1 MNRAGWRGS
10 ATLRERVV
18 CWTLVG
24 LALLISVQATLDARG
39 RVGETSPGIGVM
51 AMLLVAPGG
60 HDTGGLAPF
69 DLIRAV
75 NGQLVSSGAAL
86 QDEVRRYPPGTSLR
100 YLVSRRGTLLEASV
114 PSRVVEYGDFCR
126 FLYEGLLPSLLYL
139 ALAAVV
145 LALRPG
151 VPATRVFLAFCLT
164 WFCTSGL
171 YLDAATTYRFSALF
185 LTGWAFSPALYI
197 HIALRFPESRAVI
210 RRHPR
215 LIWVP
220 YVLSGLIAVA
230 MQLPPPL
237 MPVAWTYSVPVVGA
251 VYWAAGLL
259 ALILGLVQASQ
270 KAASPLNRQRARV
283 LAAGFGVG
291 QLLPVLGTTVEAVS
305 GWTVPYL
312 NVIWRLNFLFP
323 AAVAYAML
331 RYDLFDVRAVVRTG
345 TVYAAVTGLVVAVYA
360 GSIALVNV
368 AFSSLGLAESQI
380 VPAIVM
386 ALAVVVFL
394 NPVYRRTQGVVD
406 RLFFREQRDVRQTI
420 ERVADTMTTLLDLR
434 RIVGLI
440 STTVDELLHPRHHTL
455 LLRDEAHGEYRAIS
469 AGDGLAVPADGELA
483 RLLERRPAPLTRER
497 LAEDPELEDFRGPG
511 LAAMAYLGAELIV
524 PVVFR
529 DRVTGLLV
537 LGAKRAGTAYTT
549 EDLRLTRF
557 LVNQSAVVLENAK
570 AYTALE
576 AAHVELQSALRRVQ
590 VLESIRASLAKFVP
604 RTVQDLIEQAPEAPL
619 LEKREVDVTVL
630 FVDIAGYTS
639 LSERFDLAR
648 VNELVERYFG
658 AFLDEIMRHGG
669 DVNETAGDGLMVI
682 FRGPDARGHARS
694 AVLAGQ
700 GMLRRAHLINGELA
714 GVSEPIR
721 LHMGVNSGT
730 AAVGATKIEGTAG
743 TRWTYTA
750 SGPVT
755 NLAARLAALGE
766 GDAVILGGETAKR
779 LDAEF
784 GCEDWGERRLRNV
797 EEPVRVFRVPV
808 CLDPAAVPAGV
819 V

>member
-1 MNRAGWRGS
+1 
-10 ATLRERVV
+10 
-18 CWTLVG
+18 
-24 LALLISVQATLDARG
+24 LISVQATLDARA
-39 RVGETSPGIGVM
+39 RVGETSAGIGVM
-51 AMLLVAPGG
+51 PMLLVAPGG
-60 HDTGGLAPF
+60 YDTGGLAPF

-75 NGQLVSSGAAL
+75 NGQLVSSGAEF
-86 QDEVRRYPPGTSLR
+86 QREVRRYPPGTPLR

-114 PSRVVEYGDFCR
+114 PSRVVEYGEFCR
-126 FLYEGLLPSLLYL
+126 FLYEGLLPSLIYL

-151 VPATRVFLAFCLT
+151 ERATRVFLAFCLT

-171 YLDAATTYRFSALF
+171 YVDAATTYRFSALF
-185 LTGWAFSPALYI
+185 LTSWAFSPALYI

-215 LIWVP
+215 LMWVP
-220 YVLSGLIAVA
+220 YVASGLIAIA
-230 MQLPPPL
+230 MLLPHPR
-237 MPVAWTYSVPVVGA
+237 MPVAWTYSVPAVGA

-259 ALILGLVQASQ
+259 ALILGLVEAGRR
-270 KAASPLNRQRARV
+270 AASPLNRQRARV
-283 LAAGFGVG
+283 LAAGFAVG

-305 GWTVPYL
+305 GWRVPYL
-312 NVIWRLNFLFP
+312 NAIWRLNFLFP

-331 RYDLFDVRAVVRTG
+331 RYDLFDVRAVMRMG

-368 AFSSLGLAESQI
+368 AFTSLGLGESQI
-380 VPAIVM
+380 VPAIVV
-386 ALAVVVFL
+386 ALAVVLFL

-406 RLFFREQRDVRQTI
+406 RLFFREQRDVRLTI
-420 ERVADTMTTLLDLR
+420 ERVADTMTTLLDLK
-434 RIVGLI
+434 RIAGLI
-440 STTVDELLHPRHHTL
+440 STTVDELLHPRHHAL
-455 LLRDEAHGEYRAIS
+455 LLRDEARGEYRTVS
-469 AGDGLAVPADGELA
+469 AGDGPAVSADGELA
-483 RLLERRPAPLTRER
+483 RLLARRPAPLTRER
-497 LAEDPELEDFRGPG
+497 LAEDPELEDVRRPA
-511 LAAMAYLGAELIV
+511 LAAMADLGAELIV

-590 VLESIRASLAKFVP
+590 ILESIRAGLAKFVP
-604 RTVQDLIEQAPEAPL
+604 RTVQDLIEEAPEAPL

-630 FVDIAGYTS
+630 FVDIAGYTR

-682 FRGPDARGHARS
+682 FRGPDAHAHARS

-700 GMLRRAHLINGELA
+700 GVLRRAHLINGELA
-714 GVSEPIR
+714 GKSEPIR
-721 LHMGVNSGT
+721 LHVGVNSGT

-766 GDAVILGGETAKR
+766 GDAVILGGETARR

-784 GCEDWGERRLRNV
+784 SCEDWGERRLRNV

-808 CLDPAAVPAGV
+808 FLDAAAMPAGV
-819 V
+819 A